1 MEENNMF
8 KFDFEKM
15 YKRMGFVADFGY
27 TSEIEAI
34 DEVKAVIKTAAE
46 SDNEEANDWAMN
58 DWYDSYYTQLVD
70 FAENKALDKI
80 YFGNEPDT
88 MDIFYTKDV
97 NKVFEYINS
106 YSDLSSAEIKLEL
119 GMDFKDDIK
128 DININAENFVEL
140 REKFDGKCNFISELT
155 DEQILDIV
163 DTSGDYEYD
172 EVNGLISEVESRS
185 GIEQPEYD
193 SEDGNVNSI
202 VQAIE
207 NHAKFEAWYD
217 EAIKKLRKSE

>member
-1 MEENNMF
+1 MF

>member
-1 MEENNMF
+1 MF

-15 YKRMGFVADFGY
+15 YERMGFVVDFGF

-34 DEVKAVIKTAAE
+34 DEVKAVINAAVK
-46 SDNEEANDWAMN
+46 SDNEEANEWAMN

-70 FAENKALDKI
+70 FAENKGLDKI
-80 YFGNEPDT
+80 YFGSDPDT

-97 NKVFEYINS
+97 NKVFEYVNS

-128 DININAENFVEL
+128 NININAENFVEL

-163 DTSGDYEYD
+163 ISSGDYEFD
-172 EVNGLISEVESRS
+172 DVNGLISEVESRS
-185 GIEQPEYD
+185 GINQPEYD
-193 SEDGNVNSI
+193 SEDG
-202 VQAIE
+202 IE
-207 NHAKFEAWYD
+207 NHAKFEFWYD
-217 EAIKKLRKSE
+217 EAIERLRKEV

>member
-1 MEENNMF
+1 MF

-15 YKRMGFVADFGY
+15 YERMGFVADFGN
-27 TSEIEAI
+27 TQDIEAI
-34 DEVKAVIKTAAE
+34 DEVKAVIEAAAE
-46 SDNEEANDWAMN
+46 SDNEEANDWAWN
-58 DWYDSYYTQLVD
+58 DWYDSYSEQRREFVESKGLN
-70 FAENKALDKI
+70 EI
-80 YFGNEPDT
+80 CFGDNPDT
-88 MDIFYTKDV
+88 LDIFYTNDV
-97 NKVFEYINS
+97 NKVFEYVAS
-106 YSDLSSAEIKLEL
+106 YSDLSDAEIKLEL

-140 REKFDGKCNFISELT
+140 REKFDGKCDFISELT

-163 DTSGDYEYD
+163 ITSGDYEFD

-217 EAIKKLRKSE
+217 EAIEKLRKSE